1 MAKSEELKE
10 KETEFELEEIKAKLE
25 ETEAKLARTRE
36 NLENIMNNA
45 MVIVGHLEGIS
56 VSGRRNIGLAFEAM
70 QAADGIIGMLQN
82 IPRD

>member
-10 KETEFELEEIKAKLE
+10 KETEFELEEIKAKL
-25 ETEAKLARTRE
+25 TRTRE

-45 MVIVGHLEGIS
+45 MVIADHLEGIS

-70 QAADGIIGMLQN
+70 QAVDGIIGMLQN